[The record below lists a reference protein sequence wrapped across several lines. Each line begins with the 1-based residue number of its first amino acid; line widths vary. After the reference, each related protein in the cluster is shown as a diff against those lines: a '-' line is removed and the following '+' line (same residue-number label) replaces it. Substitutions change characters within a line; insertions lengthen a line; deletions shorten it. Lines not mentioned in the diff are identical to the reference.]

1 MTDRL
6 PAWLAASLF
15 LALAQPG
22 AAQIYTPTS
31 AAPSA
36 EVPAFTA
43 DATQQIATYG
53 ETVFRNYRE
62 AWARAVDLQAAVARL
77 VVEPGAATLDSAR
90 AAWLAARPS
99 YGESEAYRYYGGPI
113 DAGKQDDFSFAPAGV
128 EGLLNAWP
136 LNEAYIDRIVAGKEP
151 ITRALLVR
159 SNARDDEADVTTGF
173 HAVEYLLWGRDTNAD
188 GPGARSAG
196 EFAGAGDSARRREYL
211 SVATDLLVSNL
222 KTLVDAWEPGR
233 ENYRA
238 TFQRMDQ
245 ATAVRNMLTGI
256 ATLTGFEMASERLA
270 TALDSGS
277 QEDEQSCFSD
287 NTHVDLLSN
296 ALGVAN
302 VYFGRYGGWQGK
314 GLNELVAAA
323 NPDLNRYLEQR
334 IEATV
339 ELARKLPR
347 PFDRMLASPP
357 GSPERQHAEQ
367 LVQSLQMQADLLKY
381 AASALGVPIVI
392 GDND

>member
-1 MTDRL
+1 
-6 PAWLAASLF
+6 
-15 LALAQPG
+15 
-22 AAQIYTPTS
+22 
-31 AAPSA
+31 
-36 EVPAFTA
+36 
-43 DATQQIATYG
+43 
-53 ETVFRNYRE
+53 
-62 AWARAVDLQAAVARL
+62 
-77 VVEPGAATLDSAR
+77 
-90 AAWLAARPS
+90 
-99 YGESEAYRYYGGPI
+99 
-113 DAGKQDDFSFAPAGV
+113 
-128 EGLLNAWP
+128 
-136 LNEAYIDRIVAGKEP
+136 
-151 ITRALLVR
+151 
-159 SNARDDEADVTTGF
+159 
-173 HAVEYLLWGRDTNAD
+173 
-188 GPGARSAG
+188 
-196 EFAGAGDSARRREYL
+196 
-211 SVATDLLVSNL
+211 
-222 KTLVDAWEPGR
+222 
-233 ENYRA
+233 
-238 TFQRMDQ
+238 MDQ